1 MTISRTI
8 TTSATPPTP
17 ARAVAALGDV
27 ATLPAARGRGY
38 ATSTCAS
45 LCRLLLADGC
55 STIALNVREEPSSDA
70 PILTTVRRGATLQL
84 LEEKDGWYRVRVASG
99 GVGWVSSKYVAM
111 GAPPPR
117 RGRRGCPPD
126 SDYAFEK
133 SPLPSF
139 SEDGRHGLVVVD
151 ANVNTDG
158 AVTSTKVVS
167 NNTGDAA
174 LAAIAEREIR
184 AAKFIAPVRKCVK
197 RSFVFTYKRAF

>member
-1 MTISRTI
+1 MK
-8 TTSATPPTP
+8 
-17 ARAVAALGDV
+17 
-27 ATLPAARGRGY
+27 
-38 ATSTCAS
+38 
-45 LCRLLLADGC
+45 RLLICVLLAAGC
-55 STIALNVREEPSSDA
+55 STPPPPEPVAAPAPQSQRELGPAHVTATALNVREEPSSDA

-184 AAKFIAPVRKCVK
+184 AAKFIAPVRNCVK

>member
-1 MTISRTI
+1 MKQLFIC
-8 TTSATPPTP
+8 
-17 ARAVAALGDV
+17 V
-27 ATLPAARGRGY
+27 
-38 ATSTCAS
+38 
-45 LCRLLLADGC
+45 LLAVGC
-55 STIALNVREEPSSDA
+55 SAPPPPKPVVAPAPQIQRELGAGHVTATALNVREEPSADA
-70 PILTTVRRGATLQL
+70 PALTMVRRGDTLQL

-99 GVGWVSSKYVAM
+99 GVGWVSAKYVAM

-117 RGRRGCPPD
+117 RRRAGCPPD

-184 AAKFIAPVRKCVK
+184 AAKFIAPVRNCVK